1 METNNN
7 ILWKTVF
14 LAMIFGALTLIVSL
28 SVFFYVRSR
37 EPIWDNR
44 SGVSRLIAINKSY
57 DKQLGTEVFTMFGSQ
72 EITLNG
78 EPIND
83 ESTLY
88 IGNGGIL
95 FLEITGVSRGETS
108 GTVSS
113 YSSKVLVNRKVVN
126 TLTPLD
132 GTGSSLS
139 ATEIELSPID
149 GVSGTILVELVGS
162 RVEFRG
168 SWVSAPPETR
178 NFILKVQVTGW
189 YP

>member
-1 METNNN
+1 MEDSNN

-14 LAMIFGALTLIVSL
+14 LTMIFGALTLIVSL

-44 SGVSRLIAINKSY
+44 SGVSRLIAVNKSY
-57 DKQLGTEVFTMFGSQ
+57 DKKLGTEVFTMFGSGD
-72 EITLNG
+72 ITLNG

-88 IGNGGIL
+88 IGDGGIL
-95 FLEITGVSRGETS
+95 VLELTGISRGSVS

-113 YSSKVLVNRKVVN
+113 YSSKILVNRKSVN
-126 TLTPLD
+126 SLTPLD
-132 GTGSSLS
+132 GTGTSLS
-139 ATEIELSPID
+139 ATEVEISPIY
-149 GVSGTILVELVGS
+149 GVTGTIRIKLVGS
-162 RVEFRG
+162 RVEVRG
-168 SWVSAPPETR
+168 NSLDDR
-178 NFILKVQVTGW
+178 DFILKVQVTGW